1 MSAWVG
7 VAPLIG
13 AGSLDGFAIGALAS
27 GACFLAITA
36 LRRGRKR
43 YGLALSDG
51 RGPKEGWLC
60 EHVMAAE
67 AFPAYAERLAQPY
80 IPDRLESE
88 GEDNRADAAGPDD
101 RLDGANHDGRDD
113 PASQEDDGLDWMSP
127 ASQAGAVGHERGWTF
142 LASGDGRAAG
152 SHRSRHRRLS
162 DPIPGSASRK
172 RRSFGGR
179 GAPREAASHDDLL
192 PAGTS
197 RHAAFPDGALHGG
210 ALHGGALRGGALRGG
225 AHRPPELVFPDDT
238 FETSRRS
245 DVRRLP
251 RHAAPATGLSSR
263 LSARMSSVM
272 SSLTATRLLTGGAH
286 G

>member
-80 IPDRLESE
+80 IPDLEPES
-88 GEDNRADAAGPDD
+88 EDNRLDAAGPDD
-101 RLDGANHDGRDD
+101 GVSGADQFAHADEFAHADQFADADRDGSADRDGEDD
-113 PASQEDDGLDWMSP
+113 PASQGDDGLDWMSP
-127 ASQAGAVGHERGWTF
+127 LSQGDQAGQERGWAF
-142 LASGDGRAAG
+142 LASGYGRAAG
-152 SHRSRHRRLS
+152 SYHSRHRR
-162 DPIPGSASRK
+162 
-172 RRSFGGR
+172 
-179 GAPREAASHDDLL
+179 
-192 PAGTS
+192 
-197 RHAAFPDGALHGG
+197 
-210 ALHGGALRGGALRGG
+210 G
-225 AHRPPELVFPDDT
+225 AHRPPELAFPDET
-238 FETSRRS
+238 FGTSRRP

-263 LSARMSSVM
+263 LSARMSSLM
-272 SSLTATRLLTGGAH
+272 TSLIATRVLTGGAH